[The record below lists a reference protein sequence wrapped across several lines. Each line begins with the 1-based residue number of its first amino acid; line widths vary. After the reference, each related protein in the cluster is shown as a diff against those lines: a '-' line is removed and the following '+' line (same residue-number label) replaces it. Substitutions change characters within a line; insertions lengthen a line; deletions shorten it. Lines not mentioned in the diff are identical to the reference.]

1 MTAHVAVVGGRGKT
15 GRAVMEAVRARGVS
29 ARPLGRAELRATV
42 EALQGASAV
51 YVIAPNMHPDEPAFV
66 RDVLTA
72 AHDAGVSRI
81 VYHSVAAPYLPEMPH
96 HLAKA
101 ESERL
106 VRGSGA
112 DWTILQP
119 CAYVQ
124 NFVPALSEAE
134 PALVV
139 PYDPDR
145 TFGLVDLADVGEAAA
160 SALTGSGP
168 DGGAL
173 VGSSIELGG
182 PARVSVRD
190 VARAAGSV
198 LGRDV
203 PVRRITSSEW
213 AAGPGAGLEARERDW
228 LVRMFDYYDDHG
240 LVCGPLGSQAVLGRP
255 PRSVTDALRR
265 ELA

>member
-1 MTAHVAVVGGRGKT
+1 
-15 GRAVMEAVRARGVS
+15 
-29 ARPLGRAELRATV
+29 
-42 EALQGASAV
+42 
-51 YVIAPNMHPDEPAFV
+51 
-66 RDVLTA
+66 
-72 AHDAGVSRI
+72 SRI

-145 TFGLVDLADVGEAAA
+145 TFGLIDLADVGEAAA
-160 SALTGSGP
+160 LALTGSAAN
-168 DGGAL
+168 GAL

-182 PARVSVRD
+182 PARVSARD
-190 VARAAGSV
+190 LAQAAGTV
-198 LGRDV
+198 L
-203 PVRRITSSEW
+203 
-213 AAGPGAGLEARERDW
+213 
-228 LVRMFDYYDDHG
+228 
-240 LVCGPLGSQAVLGRP
+240 
-255 PRSVTDALRR
+255 
-265 ELA
+265 